1 MKLIT
6 RYALCTAIIC
16 MITGTALAV
25 DIGTLDRVSV
35 RMSRSEVVALLGT
48 PDEVAELAGGM
59 AAEIY
64 RVTGQAPLVGTGCI
78 YGDDQRLVGQSFI
91 LQGELGSAAAGRL
104 VQLGF
109 TVLDSSEGHVRLVG
123 RDDDTGHPLVARISH
138 DHGMTVVTTFDKDFY
153 DRRVR

>member
-1 MKLIT
+1 MNLIA
-6 RYALCTAIIC
+6 RFAFCTAMIG

-25 DIGTLDRVSV
+25 DIDTLDRVSV
-35 RMSRSEVVALLGT
+35 RMPRSEVTALLGT
-48 PDEVAELAGGM
+48 PDEVAELADGM

-64 RVTGQAPLVGTGCI
+64 RVTGHPPLVGTGCI
-78 YGDDQRLVGQSFI
+78 YGDDRRLVGQSFI

-104 VQLGF
+104 TQLGF

-138 DHGMTVVTTFDKDFY
+138 EHGMTVVTTFDKAFY
-153 DRRVR
+153 DLKAR